1 MKRSKVTARRSK
13 TLPDDLLKL
22 ETTQGR
28 CPNGHALP
36 NKTNKGRCSPVH
48 CAGSL
53 AGSNDRQPT
62 SETKGESVSTPRVG
76 SALKAAKAQVMAE
89 LNAKA
94 DEIID
99 RLLPGETFEMQ
110 AARAAAH
117 AQKADEL
124 QKIGHQV
131 GRHAAHKAV
140 FKMPE
145 GLQGAEAEDY
155 FKKEAEN
162 LLPEIIVDLKRD
174 LQLGDDAQRREA
186 RRDILDIVGKRKQE
200 NAPNINA
207 ALILVNPGGGNVID
221 IPWSKKKSKTHV
233 IDATPKVLPEGPKGP
248 KGSSDA

>member
-1 MKRSKVTARRSK
+1 MNAKINSRRKK
-13 TLPDDLLKL
+13 TLPNDLLKL

-28 CPNGHALP
+28 CPGGHLLP
-36 NKTNKGRCSPVH
+36 NKTNKGRCSPVF

-62 SETKGESVSTPRVG
+62 SETKGESVTSPRVG
-76 SALKAAKAQVMAE
+76 SALKAAKAEVLAQ

-110 AARAAAH
+110 AARASAH

-131 GRHAAHKAV
+131 GRFAAHKAV
-140 FKMPE
+140 FKVPE
-145 GLQGAEAEDY
+145 NLKGADAEEY
-155 FKKEAEN
+155 FKREAEN
-162 LLPEIIVDLKRD
+162 MLPEIIVDLKRD
-174 LQLGDDAQRREA
+174 LQLGDEVVRREA

-200 NAPNINA
+200 NAPNIHA
-207 ALILVNPGGGNVID
+207 ALLLVNPGGGSVIN
-221 IPWSKKKSKTHV
+221 IPWSKKKAKTHV
-233 IDATPKVLPEGPKGP
+233 IDAPVRQLPEGPPGP
-248 KGSSDA
+248 KGDE